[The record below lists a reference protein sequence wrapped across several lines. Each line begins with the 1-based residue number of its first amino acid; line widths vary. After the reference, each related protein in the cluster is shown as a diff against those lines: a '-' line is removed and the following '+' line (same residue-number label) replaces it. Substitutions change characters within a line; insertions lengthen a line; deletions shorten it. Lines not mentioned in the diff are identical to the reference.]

1 MPMKIEGNSNIEAIF
16 SIFHDGVISRH
27 QVKGRELV
35 LEVEIQYLAERINPT
50 YRSFQ
55 VVLENVENIRFTTW
69 SSGLK
74 SESELIT
81 EPSIIFKPDLDIL
94 EGNIKEEQIQV
105 ICNQASSDFEYC
117 SGELYFSATS
127 AIVTDEAGKSYSIE
141 ELDILCKG
149 YWGEWATKNQQSKMA
164 P

>member
-1 MPMKIEGNSNIEAIF
+1 MKIEGNSNIEAIF

-27 QVKGRELV
+27 QVKGGELV

-105 ICNQASSDFEYC
+105 ITNFGD
-117 SGELYFSATS
+117 
-127 AIVTDEAGKSYSIE
+127 
-141 ELDILCKG
+141 
-149 YWGEWATKNQQSKMA
+149 
-164 P
+164 